1 MASTINI
8 ATFEQITD
16 ILSKLATNYSNM
28 ALAFYNVFY
37 NPTPMDVTIQM
48 FDEADVLQT
57 YVIPNRAKDRNLI
70 LNGEGNPEG
79 FVAGSY
85 GTIYQDT
92 SNGEVFIKGTES
104 GNTGWNVI
112 VTKDILDSFIIH
124 GVGNPEG
131 IVEASKGSLYIDSQ
145 SATIYIKVTSTGVTG
160 WAVIGGGDFSA
171 ANTSLSNITAEGQEK
186 FDVKENLFNKVTS
199 ISSSSTNDEYPSAKC
214 VYDTKSELEATLST
228 KEDSSNK
235 VTSISS
241 SSTNDE
247 YPSAKCVYDV
257 KEGINTTLSTK
268 EDSSN
273 KVTSISSS
281 STNDEYPSAKCVY
294 DLVGDIETLLRNV

>member
-48 FDEADVLQT
+48 FDEAGVLQT

-79 FVAGSY
+79 SVAGSY

-104 GNTGWNVI
+104 GNTGWNVV

-131 IVEASKGSLYIDSQ
+131 IVEASKGTIFVDSSMPQIFLKATNTGTTGWFSISGRTVIDAGTTGSGSTTSWYRIYNDRWCEQGGSTVAGSVTFEKPYGTLMTATATSNRGYATITTKTNSRLVLAASQ
-145 SATIYIKVTSTGVTG
+145 SGAQIDWTAFGYIS
-160 WAVIGGGDFSA
+160 
-171 ANTSLSNITAEGQEK
+171 
-186 FDVKENLFNKVTS
+186 
-199 ISSSSTNDEYPSAKC
+199 
-214 VYDTKSELEATLST
+214 
-228 KEDSSNK
+228 
-235 VTSISS
+235 
-241 SSTNDE
+241 
-247 YPSAKCVYDV
+247 
-257 KEGINTTLSTK
+257 
-268 EDSSN
+268 
-273 KVTSISSS
+273 
-281 STNDEYPSAKCVY
+281 
-294 DLVGDIETLLRNV
+294 